1 MSAPKPLWIRILPC
15 LLTPAVLLIGLA
27 IALFAASLA
36 RGEPARRHAFSAF
49 SGHCRLLY
57 VDSVQFQDG
66 GRRGW
71 YLYIG
76 GLRRFANMNV
86 GLDHRALS
94 RGVLTVE
101 VVGCTPNFVALPIAT
116 PFDIELPLR
125 DIPRARAIRIVGENG
140 ATVHR
145 LPGR

>member
-1 MSAPKPLWIRILPC
+1 MTIAAPESSQGQEARLHKTSG
-15 LLTPAVLLIGLA
+15 LL
-27 IALFAASLA
+27 
-36 RGEPARRHAFSAF
+36 
-49 SGHCRLLY
+49 SGSCRLVP

-86 GLDHRALS
+86 GLDHRGISKGA
-94 RGVLTVE
+94 LTVE
-101 VVGCTPNFVALPIAT
+101 VVGCTGNFIALPIAT
-116 PFDIELPLR
+116 PYNLEIPLR
-125 DIPRARAIRIVGENG
+125 DLPPAKAIRIVGADG
-140 ATVHR
+140 VTVHR